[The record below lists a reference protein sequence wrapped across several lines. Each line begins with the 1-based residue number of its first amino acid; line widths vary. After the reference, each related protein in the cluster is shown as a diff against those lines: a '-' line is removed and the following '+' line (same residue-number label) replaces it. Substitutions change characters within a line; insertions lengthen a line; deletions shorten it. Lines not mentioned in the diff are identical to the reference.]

1 MKKSLIFVAN
11 KKIKFIIKTDFE
23 FKKEKKKKRCNY
35 SRLFFFLLEYVI
47 AIRFVFWKIVSEHIS
62 NRVFEKTKPII
73 RRILKLKN
81 NWVRKNFSV
90 KKVFKLKQWEVCK
103 VSKIIQYNFIKLLRL
118 CGSIF
123 FINIFPYFKVF
134 TSKFFGHNIYTNTFG
149 YQWKLGEFIKINFF
163 SKFHFLKT
171 DLFLKI
177 NSKLLLVADA
187 WLLCNN
193 LYSRSSPWWRKFRIR
208 ECELEYVCETVVI
221 NVCSTSRIR

>member
-1 MKKSLIFVAN
+1 MKKSSIFVVN

-23 FKKEKKKKRCNY
+23 IKKEKKKKRCNY

-47 AIRFVFWKIVSEHIS
+47 AIKFVFWKIVSEHIS
-62 NRVFEKTKPII
+62 NRVFEKTIPII

-134 TSKFFGHNIYTNTFG
+134 TSKFFGHNIYTNTFC

>member
-1 MKKSLIFVAN
+1 MNSDNTNTRSSMYSICRLVLIF
-11 KKIKFIIKTDFE
+11 KFLP
-23 FKKEKKKKRCNY
+23 
-35 SRLFFFLLEYVI
+35 LF
-47 AIRFVFWKIVSEHIS
+47 S
-62 NRVFEKTKPII
+62 TK
-73 RRILKLKN
+73 
-81 NWVRKNFSV
+81 FSV
-90 KKVFKLKQWEVCK
+90 RRNSTKHK

-134 TSKFFGHNIYTNTFG
+134 TSKFFGHNIYTNTFC

-187 WLLCNN
+187 WL
-193 LYSRSSPWWRKFRIR
+193 
-208 ECELEYVCETVVI
+208 
-221 NVCSTSRIR
+221 

>member
-73 RRILKLKN
+73 RQILNFKTNL
-81 NWVRKNFSV
+81 VRKNFSV
-90 KKVFKLKQWEVCK
+90 KKVFKLKQWEIIR
-103 VSKIIQYNFIKLLRL
+103 VSKIIQYNFIKLLRI

-134 TSKFFGHNIYTNTFG
+134 TSRFFGHNFYKNNCSSQG
-149 YQWKLGEFIKINFF
+149 KLGDFIKINFF
-163 SKFHFLKT
+163 YKFHFLKT

-177 NSKLLLVADA
+177 NSKLLIIADVWLV
-187 WLLCNN
+187 CN
-193 LYSRSSPWWRKFRIR
+193 LYSRSYPWWRKFRIR
-208 ECELEYVCETVVI
+208 ECELEYVCETVV
-221 NVCSTSRIR
+221 NSVCSTSRKR